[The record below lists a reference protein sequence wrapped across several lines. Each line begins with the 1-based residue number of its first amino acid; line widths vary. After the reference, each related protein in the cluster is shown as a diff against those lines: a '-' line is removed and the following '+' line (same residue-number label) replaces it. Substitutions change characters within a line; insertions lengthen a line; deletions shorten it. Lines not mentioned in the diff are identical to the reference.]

1 MRPRHQLNAARGD
14 WFSRIHVYR
23 RILGPEASPGLPQHG
38 KSTQLHTN
46 LTCRIQI
53 GIQGDS
59 AMSAGRRLWE
69 KAHLEIVFR
78 PRLEDTVSD
87 LMRFNS
93 VQFDS
98 IWFRS
103 IQFSSVRLDW
113 IRFLSYH
120 YKHSKKEVGT
130 ATPLLYPAW
139 YRRFKKHN
147 LAKTTIWTL
156 I

>member
-1 MRPRHQLNAARGD
+1 MRPQHQLNAARGD

-23 RILGPEASPGLPQHG
+23 RILEPEASPGLPQHG
-38 KSTQLHTN
+38 ESTQLHKN

-53 GIQGDS
+53 ATQGDS
-59 AMSAGRRLWE
+59 ATSAGCRLWE
-69 KAHLEIVFR
+69 KAHLEIVFGR
-78 PRLEDTVSD
+78 GWRIPFL
-87 LMRFNS
+87 
-93 VQFDS
+93 
-98 IWFRS
+98 IWCGL
-103 IQFSSVRLDW
+103 IQFSSIRFDSVQFNSVRFNW
-113 IRFLSYH
+113 IGFLSYH

-139 YRRFKKHN
+139 YRRLKKKHHN